1 MNLQQLEYVLAVD
14 KYRHFAKAAQNSFV
28 TQPTLSM
35 MIQKLED
42 ELGIKIFDRKKQ
54 PVQPTEEGREIIER
68 ARQIMGD
75 VARLRE
81 YSQERKQQ
89 VSGEVKVGII
99 PTLAPYLLPLFL
111 KSLMEKYPLLKVKIR
126 ELVTEDIISKLKK
139 GEIDIGL
146 MATPVNESALKEL
159 PVFYEEFFAYTADEE
174 PIARKKYILPK
185 DIDLSKLWILEEGH
199 CLRDQIF
206 NLCELKK
213 KDEESD
219 RLHYQAGSLETLKNL
234 VDHQK
239 GVTILPYLA
248 TLSLS
253 RKQRAKIR
261 SFAQPKPVREI
272 SLVVNQNFP
281 RKKVIEAIKREI
293 EENLPDSSEV
303 TKKRIIS
310 ITS

>member
-1 MNLQQLEYVLAVD
+1 MNLQQLEYILAVD
-14 KYRHFAKAAQNSFV
+14 KHRHFAKAAQNSFV

-54 PVQPTEEGREIIER
+54 PVQPTEEGKEIIER
-68 ARQIMGD
+68 ARQIIAD
-75 VARLRE
+75 VSRLRE
-81 YSQERKQQ
+81 YSQERKQE
-89 VSGEVKVGII
+89 VSGEVRVAII

-111 KSLMEKYPLLKVKIR
+111 QSLMEKHPALKVKIR
-126 ELVTEDIISKLKK
+126 ELVTEDIINTLKK

-146 MATPVNESALKEL
+146 MATPVNEPALKEI

-174 PIARKKYILPK
+174 PIAKKKYILPK

-213 KDEESD
+213 KDVESD

-248 TLSLS
+248 TLSLTK
-253 RKQRAKIR
+253 KQQAKIR
-261 SFAQPKPVREI
+261 SFVQPRPVREI

-281 RKKVIEAIKREI
+281 RKKIIEAIKKEI
-293 EENLPDSSEV
+293 EDNLPDSAEV
-303 TKKRIIS
+303 AKKRIIS
-310 ITS
+310 LG

>member
-1 MNLQQLEYVLAVD
+1 MNLQQLEYILSVD
-14 KYRHFAKAAQNSFV
+14 KHRHFAKAAEASFV

-35 MIQKLED
+35 MIQKLEA

-54 PVQPTEEGREIIER
+54 PVAPTEEGKEIIER
-68 ARQIMGD
+68 ARQIMAD
-75 VARLRE
+75 VGRLRE
-81 YSQERKQQ
+81 YSKGRKQD
-89 VSGEVKVGII
+89 VSGEVRMAII

-126 ELVTEDIISKLKK
+126 ELVTEDIINHLKK

-146 MATPVNESALKEL
+146 MATPVNDPALKEH

-213 KDEESD
+213 KDVQSD

-234 VDHQK
+234 VDHQN

-248 TLSLS
+248 TLNLTK
-253 RKQRAKIR
+253 KQQLKIR

-272 SLVVNQNFP
+272 SLVVSQNFP
-281 RKKVIEAIKREI
+281 RKKIIEAIKSEI
-293 EENLPDSSEV
+293 DECLPISAEV
-303 TKKRIIS
+303 SKRRIIS
-310 ITS
+310 LG

>member
-14 KYRHFAKAAQNSFV
+14 KHRHFAKAAQNSFV

-35 MIQKLED
+35 MIQKLEV
-42 ELGIKIFDRKKQ
+42 ELGIKIFDRRKQ
-54 PVQPTEEGREIIER
+54 PVQPTEEGKEIIER
-68 ARQIMGD
+68 ARQIIAD
-75 VARLRE
+75 VSRLKE
-81 YSQERKQQ
+81 YSQERKQA
-89 VSGEVKVGII
+89 VSGEVRVAII

-111 KSLMEKYPLLKVKIR
+111 QSLMEKHPALKVKIR
-126 ELVTEDIISKLKK
+126 ELVTEDIINTLKK

-146 MATPVNESALKEL
+146 MATPVNEPALKEI
-159 PVFYEEFFAYTADEE
+159 PVFYEEFFAYTAEEE

-248 TLSLS
+248 TLSLTK
-253 RKQRAKIR
+253 KQKAKIR
-261 SFAQPKPVREI
+261 SFVQPRPVREI

-281 RKKVIEAIKREI
+281 RKKIIEAIKKEI
-293 EENLPDSSEV
+293 EDNLPDSAEV
-303 TKKRIIS
+303 AKKRIIS
-310 ITS
+310 LA

>member
-1 MNLQQLEYVLAVD
+1 
-14 KYRHFAKAAQNSFV
+14 
-28 TQPTLSM
+28 M

-75 VARLRE
+75 IARLRE

-248 TLSLS
+248 TLNLS